1 MKFLVTGCAGFIG
14 SHFVERALSENE
26 TNLVVGIDC
35 MYPCSSPKAVRPRD
49 RFVFI
54 QGNINTE
61 NLVRNALLQYDID
74 VIVHFAAQS
83 HVDTSFSDMRA
94 HVRDNAVGTFNV
106 LEAMR
111 EANVTLADKKKIR
124 LIMVS
129 TDEVTMFVCFFLK
142 KKKWRLCEKQNIH
155 IVVVG
160 VWREQK
166 RRAAYGNIC
175 PEADIDLFCLQSKC
189 RDVLLRVHNFF

>member
-14 SHFVERALSENE
+14 SHFVERALSEDG
-26 TNLVVGIDC
+26 TNVVVGIDC

-61 NLVRNALLQYDID
+61 NLMRDALLKHDID

-94 HVRDNAVGTFNV
+94 HVTDNAVGTFNV
-106 LEAMR
+106 LESMR
-111 EANVTLADKKKIR
+111 EANVALANKKIR

-129 TDEVTMFVCFFLK
+129 TDEVCCVFFFVVWSILCMCVCVLLHEFDK
-142 KKKWRLCEKQNIH
+142 KKKQT
-155 IVVVG
+155 
-160 VWREQK
+160 
-166 RRAAYGNIC
+166 
-175 PEADIDLFCLQSKC
+175 
-189 RDVLLRVHNFF
+189 